1 MAQVRVV
8 LKSVYDDK
16 GLKNAQKA
24 FSGLSKSFGKIAGL
38 AAAAFSVKAL
48 TDFTRAAVEDAKSQA
63 LLADQLR
70 NTVGANDELIASV
83 EQSIS
88 KMQMEAAVADDVLRP
103 ALGQLVRATGNVAD
117 ATRLMDIALDVS
129 AATGRDVNAV
139 AIALSRAY
147 QGNTTA
153 LSRLGIKAEEG
164 VDVFAMLEEQFAGAA
179 ETAARNDP
187 FQRLTIIFGE
197 LQEQIGQYFIPLLN
211 NVADY
216 FASAEFG
223 KAFEDL
229 SIKVGLA
236 MDAINRL
243 FLQISGQNAMTFFIN
258 VLAGVAYE
266 VTKLTFLF
274 DALGK
279 SAGYWVTGQWA
290 KAVQFNPA
298 EYIKNQIKQLDL
310 AIAASKMAN
319 AIRTTT
325 GGFTGAGGGGGGG
338 GGGGRDTAADRR
350 RKAAQEAARKAAEEQ
365 RKALADARKLI
376 DDANS
381 QLVELQ
387 TELSS
392 TLAQIN
398 ADYAKE
404 LASVNKDFANRLNDI
419 VKQSQDRLR
428 DAYRSVVSV
437 SISDLFGE
445 RTTQKVKTEVSKL
458 VGNIRTTITR
468 ETEETVGGSVNDLV
482 AGLTK
487 RLTDSKT
494 LLENASLLASRGF
507 SQTFIEQVVG
517 AGTETGNELA
527 KAILEA
533 TPETQDELR
542 NLFLAVESQANNGMD
557 ALAKSIYDKAGLA
570 TQELKDLYTATQQEQ
585 VDALLALQQELN
597 KNLTEANNAFQK
609 SVADLRAK
617 LKEDLE
623 AIKGDLTS
631 LKLEIDSL
639 MAKLAE
645 LAGLQVN
652 APAVNIPGPVIP
664 KVPATTQKPTVIN
677 NNTFITKTDP
687 TKSAAETGKQVAKVV
702 NRYTGGGGGL
712 NRGFIAL

>member
-1 MAQVRVV
+1 MSQVRVV

-16 GLKNAQKA
+16 GIKNAQKA
-24 FSGLSKSFGKIAGL
+24 FDNIGKSVAKVGGAI
-38 AAAAFSVKAL
+38 AAAFSIKAL
-48 TDFTRAAVEDAKSQA
+48 ANFSRAAAEDAKSQA
-63 LLADQLR
+63 LLAEQLR
-70 NTVGANDELIASV
+70 NTVGANEELIASV

-103 ALGQLVRATGNVAD
+103 AFGQLVRATGDVTQ

-153 LSRLGIKAEEG
+153 LSRLGIKAQEG

-197 LQEQIGQYFIPLLN
+197 LEEQIGQMFLPYLN
-211 NVADY
+211 EIADY
-216 FASAEFG
+216 FATADFQT
-223 KAFEDL
+223 AFASMAA
-229 SIKVGLA
+229 SIGEAIKQI
-236 MDAINRL
+236 DAL
-243 FLQISGQNAMTFFIN
+243 FRQLTGSTALTFFIN
-258 VLAGVAYE
+258 LVDAAAVGLAQIAFVAGDAAK
-266 VTKLTFLF
+266 TIGMIFAGDFAGAGRQFSSFLTRYNQFVQEIYRRQ
-274 DALGK
+274 DE
-279 SAGYWVTGQWA
+279 A
-290 KAVQFNPA
+290 KAR
-298 EYIKNQIKQLDL
+298 
-310 AIAASKMAN
+310 AN
-319 AIRTTT
+319 KT
-325 GGFTGAGGGGGGG
+325 GGGSAFIPSFTPSTPSGKTKAEQ
-338 GGGGRDTAADRR
+338 AKKDR
-350 RKAAQEAARKAAEEQ
+350 QEAARKAAEEQ
-365 RKALADARKLI
+365 RKALAEARKLI
-376 DDANS
+376 DDANK
-381 QLVELQ
+381 QLTELQ
-387 TELSS
+387 TELREN
-392 TLAQIN
+392 LAQIN
-398 ADYAKE
+398 ADYAKDV
-404 LASVNKDFANRLNDI
+404 AATNKEFANRLNDI

-428 DAYRSVVSV
+428 EVYRSVVAV

-494 LLENASLLASRGF
+494 LLENASLLASKGF

-557 ALAKSIYDKAGLA
+557 TLAKSIYDKAGLA

-585 VDALLALQQELN
+585 VDALLALQEELN
-597 KNLTEANNAFQK
+597 KNLTEANDAFKK
-609 SVADLRAK
+609 SVADLREK

-623 AIKGDLTS
+623 AIKGDLSS
-631 LKLEIDSL
+631 LKTEIDSL

-645 LAGLQVN
+645 LAGLQVTGPSIN
-652 APAVNIPGPVIP
+652 VPPPVIP
-664 KVPATTQKPTVIN
+664 VVPDPNKTPPVTKITVIAR
-677 NNTFITKTDP
+677 TDP
-687 TKSAAETGKQVAKVV
+687 TKSAAETGKQISKVI
-702 NRYTGGGGGL
+702 NKYTGGGGGV
-712 NRGFIAL
+712 RTGFMAV